1 VGNIWCG
8 TSNGGMAVVGNL
20 VYSTSG
26 ISSTSGVKIIS
37 VADKADPV
45 VVGTYDTND
54 IALDI
59 IPVGTDL
66 WVANGRGGFLVLDA
80 SNATAIQPR
89 GAYDDSGEAMD
100 VALKEGY
107 AFVAARET
115 GLHIVDIANPQ
126 TITLTK
132 RYLRAAR
139 YDTAGDA
146 QAVAVSGDYVYI
158 ADGTNGLVVLYVHD
172 PEHPVL
178 AGSLD
183 TPGNAM
189 DVAVLGQYAYVAD
202 GEGGLQVVS
211 ISTPGNPVL
220 LGTYRTAGTAQGVT
234 VAGGHAFVAD
244 GANGL
249 VIVDVQ
255 NPAFPRYIGDLALT
269 GDACAIALD
278 GSTAYVAALHGGVHA
293 VNISTLTAPRRLG
306 GNGTYKARGVTVSDH
321 YVYVAGA
328 SSANECQL
336 SGFVVLYP
344 Q

>member
-1 VGNIWCG
+1 
-8 TSNGGMAVVGNL
+8 M
-20 VYSTSG
+20 
-26 ISSTSGVKIIS
+26 
-37 VADKADPV
+37 
-45 VVGTYDTND
+45 
-54 IALDI
+54 
-59 IPVGTDL
+59 
-66 WVANGRGGFLVLDA
+66 
-80 SNATAIQPR
+80 
-89 GAYDDSGEAMD
+89 
-100 VALKEGY
+100 
-107 AFVAARET
+107 
-115 GLHIVDIANPQ
+115 
-126 TITLTK
+126 
-132 RYLRAAR
+132 
-139 YDTAGDA
+139 
-146 QAVAVSGDYVYI
+146 
-158 ADGTNGLVVLYVHD
+158 
-172 PEHPVL
+172 
-178 AGSLD
+178 
-183 TPGNAM
+183 GNAI